1 MLCLAAAAARASSQV
16 AGCPSSALSQQK
28 HWDGTTETCHVMQP
42 SPEQQLRTD
51 EEINRVV
58 LEAMQLP
65 ELRAHH
71 APSNASHPAALS
83 TQGSDMDMNEHAA
96 FEEAFAAERSRPIS
110 ELRSR

>member
-1 MLCLAAAAARASSQV
+1 MA
-16 AGCPSSALSQQK
+16 
-28 HWDGTTETCHVMQP
+28 QP
-42 SPEQQLRTD
+42 SPEQQARTD

-65 ELRAHH
+65 NSRGL
-71 APSNASHPAALS
+71 SHNPAGRSTSDVLL
-83 TQGSDMDMNEHAA
+83 TQGSDMDINEQTA

>member
-1 MLCLAAAAARASSQV
+1 
-16 AGCPSSALSQQK
+16 
-28 HWDGTTETCHVMQP
+28 MQP

-65 ELRAHH
+65 GSR
-71 APSNASHPAALS
+71 SQPAANAAPHPDVLS